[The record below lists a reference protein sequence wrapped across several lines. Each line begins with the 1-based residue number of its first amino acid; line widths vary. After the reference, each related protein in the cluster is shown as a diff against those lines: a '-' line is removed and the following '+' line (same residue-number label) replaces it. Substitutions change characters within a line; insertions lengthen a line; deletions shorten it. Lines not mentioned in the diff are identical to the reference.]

1 MQISA
6 QSIRSN
12 GWKAITGLREGGGLQ
27 DAILAT
33 FLWSTV
39 ASAFKLT
46 LGYTDV
52 GPMLLTA
59 SATSLAVLF
68 LVLVRQRKLWRLRH
82 LWSLRDYAKSAV
94 LGALN
99 PFLYYL
105 LMFSSYDLL
114 PAQFAQPIN
123 YIWPVFL
130 ILLSAVFLGQKILRM
145 DYIKIGMSFL
155 GVVVIS
161 LGGGAAALAELHIG
175 GLLCAV
181 ASAAIWAGYWILN
194 MREER
199 DRIVR
204 LFVNFAFG
212 TAFILIYLLLTDGL
226 TMPEGRG
233 LLGSV
238 YIGLFEM
245 GITYVI
251 WFRALTSGESSARV
265 GNVVYLVPFL
275 SLILISGIVG
285 ERIYAST
292 FAGLL
297 LIMSGLLLGSLHRFS
312 WLLAGGSHM
321 LRMTRRVFRQVV

>member
-1 MQISA
+1 MNTIS
-6 QSIRSN
+6 QSLKHTFVRPALAMRS
-12 GWKAITGLREGGGLQ
+12 KGGVQ

-39 ASAFKLT
+39 ATAFKLT

-59 SATSLAVLF
+59 STTSLVVLF
-68 LVLVRQRKLWRLRH
+68 LVLVRQRKLWRLRK
-82 LWSLRDYAKSAV
+82 LWSLKDYGKSAI

-130 ILLSAVFLGQKILRM
+130 ILLSSIFLGQRIQRM
-145 DYIKIGMSFL
+145 DIAKIGTSFT
-155 GVVVIS
+155 GVIVIS
-161 LGGGAAALAELHIG
+161 LGGGAATLAVLNIG
-175 GLLCAV
+175 GLACAV
-181 ASAAIWAGYWILN
+181 GSAAIWAGYWIMN
-194 MREER
+194 MQEER

-212 TAFILIYLLLTDGL
+212 TLFIFLYLLIMGELQL
-226 TMPEGRG
+226 PQGRG
-233 LLGSV
+233 LIGSI

-265 GNVVYLVPFL
+265 GNIVYLVPFL
-275 SLILISGIVG
+275 SLLLISGIVG
-285 ERIYAST
+285 EKIYPST
-292 FAGLL
+292 FAGLI
-297 LIMSGLLLGSLHRFS
+297 LIMSGLLLDSLHRFS
-312 WLLAGGSHM
+312 WLQAGGGQVLS
-321 LRMTRRVFRQVV
+321 MTRKLFQQVK

>member
-1 MQISA
+1 M
-6 QSIRSN
+6 
-12 GWKAITGLREGGGLQ
+12 Q

-33 FLWSTV
+33 FLWATV

-68 LVLVRQRKLWRLRH
+68 LVLLRQRKLWRLRH
-82 LWSLRDYAKSAV
+82 LWTWRDYGKSAV

-130 ILLSAVFLGQKILRM
+130 ILLSALFLGQKILRF
-145 DYIKIGMSFL
+145 DYVKICVSFL

-175 GLLCAV
+175 GLICAV

-212 TAFILIYLLLTDGL
+212 TVFILLYLLLTDGL
-226 TMPEGRG
+226 TLPQGRG
-233 LLGSV
+233 LLGSM

-251 WFRALTSGESSARV
+251 WFRALTSGESSARI

-292 FAGLL
+292 FVGLL
-297 LIMSGLLLGSLHRFS
+297 LIMSGLFLGSLHRFS
-312 WLLAGGSHM
+312 WLLAGGNHM